1 MRHEGVKVIQSLS
14 HPPYVGETLSRQY
27 GGSDAQIYFPSSIVY
42 NASFTR
48 SYFLQPDVS
57 AWLYVCRLHV
67 YLYSV
72 MELEDWNND
81 VHVNNHSLKL
91 SLSLSH
97 THLHTAVGEVI
108 KCLVRSK
115 SNSVYCEVNP
125 VRDQL
130 GQRPQGVTVLW
141 FLSRVITTDRQQ
153 STLRE
158 GL

>member
-42 NASFTR
+42 NASFAR

-57 AWLYVCRLHV
+57 AWLYICRLHV

-97 THLHTAVGEVI
+97 TLTHCGWGGDNALFA
-108 KCLVRSK
+108 L
-115 SNSVYCEVNP
+115 
-125 VRDQL
+125 
-130 GQRPQGVTVLW
+130 
-141 FLSRVITTDRQQ
+141 RVIQFIVR
-153 STLRE
+153 
-158 GL
+158 